1 MRILVTGANGFVGYY
16 VTKLLLDKG
25 YDVIATGRGECR
37 LPFSSY
43 KHFSYHEMDF
53 TNEVSVKQ
61 VFEKTQPEYI
71 IHSGAISK
79 PDECEINKEK
89 AWSINVQGTINLL
102 AASEDIQSFFLFV
115 STDFVF
121 DGERGMYSED
131 DVPLPVNY
139 YGETKLAA
147 EKKVMA
153 YSHPWSIVRT
163 VLVYGKPLTGRDNL
177 LTIVKRKLEKGEE
190 YCVVSDQVRTP
201 TYVEDLTQGILS
213 VIEKKAE
220 GIFHISG
227 EDVQTPYE
235 MACKTALLLGLD
247 VNLIKEVTAS
257 NFSQPAKRP
266 PKTGF
271 NIEKA
276 KSILGYKPV
285 PFEEGLQKTFTESD
299 QFPAA
304 YFFSPALI
312 ACCKLFSAGGTGQL

>member
-1 MRILVTGANGFVGYY
+1 MKILITGANGFVGYY
-16 VTKLLLDKG
+16 VTKLLLEKE
-25 YDVIATGRGECR
+25 YEVIATGRGECR
-37 LPFSSY
+37 LPFGSN

-131 DVPLPVNY
+131 DAPLPVNY

-153 YSHPWSIVRT
+153 YSGLWSIVRT

-177 LTIVKRKLEKGEE
+177 LTIVKSKLEKGEE
-190 YCVVSDQVRTP
+190 YNVVSDQLRTP
-201 TYVEDLTQGILS
+201 TYVEDLAQGILS
-213 VIEKKAE
+213 VVEKKAE
-220 GIFHISG
+220 GVFHISG
-227 EDVQTPYE
+227 EGVTTPYE
-235 MACKTALLLGLD
+235 MACKTALMHGYD
-247 VNLIKEVTAS
+247 VSLIKEVTAE

-266 PKTGF
+266 SKTGF
-271 NIEKA
+271 SIQKA
-276 KSILGYKPV
+276 KSVLDYHPV
-285 PFEEGLQKTFTESD
+285 SFDEGLRKTFSND
-299 QFPAA
+299 
-304 YFFSPALI
+304 
-312 ACCKLFSAGGTGQL
+312 

>member
-1 MRILVTGANGFVGYY
+1 MKILITGANGFVGYY
-16 VTKLLLDKG
+16 VTKLLLEKG
-25 YDVIATGRGECR
+25 FDVIATGRGDCR
-37 LPFSSY
+37 LPFSNNTR
-43 KHFSYHEMDF
+43 FSYVEMDF
-53 TNEVSVKQ
+53 TSAVSVKK
-61 VFEKTQPEYI
+61 VFEITSPEVI
-71 IHSGAISK
+71 VHSGAMSK
-79 PDECEINKEK
+79 PDECELNKVM
-89 AWSINVQGTINLL
+89 AWDVNFQGTINLL
-102 AASEDIQSFFLFV
+102 LEAEKIKARFLFV

-121 DGERGMYSED
+121 DGEKGMYREED
-131 DVPLPVNY
+131 IPNPVNY

-163 VLVYGKPLTGRDNL
+163 VLVYGRPLTGRDNL

-235 MACKTALLLGLD
+235 MACNTALFIGLD

-271 NIEKA
+271 KIEKA
-276 KSILGYKPV
+276 KSILGFQPV
-285 PFEEGLQKTFTESD
+285 SFDKGLRKTFTEGD
-299 QFPAA
+299 
-304 YFFSPALI
+304 
-312 ACCKLFSAGGTGQL
+312 